1 MKRGC
6 QAWLKEI
13 LLCFPRWPKERRNTK
28 ETLPLRLEELRLLTE
43 GLEED
48 RGKTWSEED
57 TNEGKLREASL
68 S

>member
-1 MKRGC
+1 MARGEE
-6 QAWLKEI
+6 KH
-13 LLCFPRWPKERRNTK
+13 KRNTA
-28 ETLPLRLEELRLLTE
+28 LWLEELRLLTE

-57 TNEGKLREASL
+57 TNEGKLREAPL